1 MQLKGVERLGM
12 AQSNFLPFN
21 GKAVLTIP
29 ERLARGRIS
38 IGESVLLLIDL
49 CEQNFDW
56 LVGNAANAA

>member
-1 MQLKGVERLGM
+1 M

-29 ERLARGRIS
+29 ERLVRGRIS